1 MATSPVSNKVDNILP
16 QDIPSHSL
24 SSRVSSRAT
33 KNYSYSD
40 SFETSSYKQ
49 ETEDWDYLTASSKQK
64 DNYSKT
70 DYKDDSVSYLDTFES
85 ESSISSYKSFKQIYE
100 SGTDTKSQSLSSSS
114 GPLDKRT
121 IFDISEF
128 NLFEDLSEK
137 PDKIRSK
144 SLDSDIRLEGEITSE
159 KEKLKQKISQHST
172 KEEKEKELFIKK
184 CLQRIRDPQ
193 NTCDQRSFEY
203 DDCLKQFLDTFTII
217 ISEKNVQDS
226 NVIPK
231 RETKSRS
238 EIEREDL
245 LKSPFKAS
253 PSLLAKIRM
262 KNLMS
267 TMDEA
272 SAVRI
277 HNPQKCKICSTK
289 GKKIDASLA
298 RERFIKCK
306 VNDLTRKKVEIKIE
320 DHLIEMASLCL

>member
-144 SLDSDIRLEGEITSE
+144 SLDSDIR
-159 KEKLKQKISQHST
+159 
-172 KEEKEKELFIKK
+172 
-184 CLQRIRDPQ
+184 
-193 NTCDQRSFEY
+193 
-203 DDCLKQFLDTFTII
+203 
-217 ISEKNVQDS
+217 
-226 NVIPK
+226 
-231 RETKSRS
+231 
-238 EIEREDL
+238 
-245 LKSPFKAS
+245 
-253 PSLLAKIRM
+253 
-262 KNLMS
+262 
-267 TMDEA
+267 
-272 SAVRI
+272 
-277 HNPQKCKICSTK
+277 
-289 GKKIDASLA
+289 
-298 RERFIKCK
+298 
-306 VNDLTRKKVEIKIE
+306 
-320 DHLIEMASLCL
+320 